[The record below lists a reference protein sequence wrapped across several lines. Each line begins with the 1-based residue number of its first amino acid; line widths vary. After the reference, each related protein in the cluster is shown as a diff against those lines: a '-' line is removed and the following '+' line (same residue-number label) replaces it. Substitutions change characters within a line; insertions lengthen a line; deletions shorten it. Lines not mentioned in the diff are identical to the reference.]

1 MAAAISLTAADRS
14 KLVGLVSLGHFH
26 SHFCA
31 FVLPPLFPLLKNG
44 FGVGYV
50 ELGTMVA
57 LYSLTS
63 GLGQTPMGLL
73 VDRFGGRPVLLAGLV
88 LQSVAFSLMV
98 ATDAFWQIAALAVLA
113 GLGNSVFHPADYA
126 ILAARVDKAR
136 LGRAIS
142 VHSFSGYVGWALAP
156 AAMLGIASMAGW
168 SAALLAT
175 GILGFIITALIWAQG
190 GLVAHEVHRDAK
202 ARPQSARTWDLV
214 SSRPLLLMLAF
225 FFVST
230 IAGGGLQTF
239 GAVALMDRFGMDIV
253 AANAAVTGFLVASAI
268 GVLAGGWI
276 TDMTQ
281 RHAALTAFSL
291 VAMAACAA
299 VLPLR
304 FLPFLAIA
312 LLMAAAGF
320 AYGVISP
327 LRDMQV
333 RAVTPDGL
341 VGVAFGFV
349 STGLG
354 LGAAASPVI
363 CGWLMDMGQ
372 ADFVFYLAAVMSLLS
387 AAAILAERKPAG

>member
-1 MAAAISLTAADRS
+1 MAAAITLSAGERA
-14 KLVGLVSLGHFH
+14 KLVGLVSIGHFH

-31 FVLPPLFPLLKNG
+31 FVLPPLFPLLKQA

-73 VDRFGGRPVLLAGLV
+73 VDRFGGRRVLIAGL
-88 LQSVAFSLMV
+88 LIQSVAFSLM
-98 ATDAFWQIAALAVLA
+98 AGTEAFWQLAALAVLA

-126 ILAARVDKAR
+126 ILAARVDHAH

-156 AAMLGIASMAGW
+156 AAMLGIDAIAGW
-168 SAALLAT
+168 RAALLAT
-175 GILGFIITALIWAQG
+175 GVIGFAITALILARG
-190 GLVAHEVHRDAK
+190 GLVVHQVRRDVH

-214 SSRPLLLMLAF
+214 SSRPLLLMLLF

-239 GAVALMDRFGMDIV
+239 GAVALMDWFGLGIF
-253 AANAAVTGFLVASAI
+253 AANGAVTGFLVASAI

-276 TDMTQ
+276 SDITQ
-281 RHAALTAFSL
+281 RHAALTALSL
-291 VAMAACAA
+291 VAMAACA
-299 VLPLR
+299 VLLPIR
-304 FLPFLAIA
+304 FLPFAAIVA
-312 LLMAAAGF
+312 LMAAAGF

-354 LGAAASPVI
+354 LGSAFSPVI
-363 CGWLMDMGQ
+363 CGWLMDLGR
-372 ADFVFYLAAVMSLLS
+372 ADFVFYLAALMSLAS
-387 AAAILAERKPAG
+387 VAAILAERKPAG